1 MNNFIIG
8 ILLNLFVKYRNF
20 FLYGFIGVFSV
31 LIDFGV
37 FKILVEFFKIDYL
50 IANIISIHC
59 GILNSFLLNF
69 YFNFQTKSKKNKRL
83 LYFYIVGLFGL
94 LLSSLLLYLLKN
106 CLYLTATNSK
116 YISIVVV
123 SLFQFLINSK
133 FTFKK

>member
-37 FKILVEFFKIDYL
+37 FKILVDFFKIDYL